1 MLLLQSDATL
11 IVRCYS
17 YKSDATLIADTP
29 APGRGC
35 FWKSLVYFTD
45 LVDSWFFWFL
55 HGFVLGLFFGIG
67 EPFQVLFS
75 GLKLMESMCYV
86 STCSCASLCQY
97 FCSVPQYGVNMC
109 LFFFVLGIASGYRQH
124 SIRQLGNMILIWVV
138 GCFWSWRGAQH
149 VLVYIDFKLFPSLVF
164 ALISSIWDQLI
175 YRSGNSFNIV
185 SWLPRVGHI
194 F

>member
-1 MLLLQSDATL
+1 MTL
-11 IVRCYS
+11 
-17 YKSDATLIADTP
+17 
-29 APGRGC
+29 APRTA
-35 FWKSLVYFTD
+35 SLVGGTFGKMWVLFAD
-45 LVDSWFFWFL
+45 VVDSGVLWFL
-55 HGFVLGLFFGIG
+55 HDVVLGLFFGIG

-75 GLKLMESMCYV
+75 GLNLMESMCYV

-97 FCSVPQYGVNMC
+97 LCSVPQFRFQHV
-109 LFFFVLGIASGYRQH
+109 FVIFVLGIASGYRQH
-124 SIRQLGNMILIWVV
+124 SIRQLGKLILNWVA
-138 GCFWSWRGAQH
+138 GCFWSWSGAQH
-149 VLVYIDFKLFPSLVF
+149 VLIYIYIYIDFKLFPSLVF